1 MSNFAGINR
10 SVGFAELAYLVG
22 LIERLN
28 CCLDQALRNSM
39 ARVDVYRYQRRWLV
53 SVASVVLDSGTEPKK
68 NGDAVGVT
76 VFAEVQWVRPEA
88 AL

>member
-39 ARVDVYRYQRRWLV
+39 ARVDVYRYQRR
-53 SVASVVLDSGTEPKK
+53 
-68 NGDAVGVT
+68 
-76 VFAEVQWVRPEA
+76 
-88 AL
+88 